1 MKLYAYRYCP
11 FSRRVRIALA
21 EKGIAFDYVE
31 LEPTAPHPPE
41 IAGKTPSPHGVP
53 VLLVRNDLVLFDST
67 AIVRWLDGAYPHSLT
82 PSALDQIALA
92 DGWAGWAPA
101 KLYAPLHELQQGND
115 AKKSEAKKKL
125 VEALRSAE
133 GIIPA
138 SGWLVASMFSR
149 ADIAMAPA
157 LAILPPDV
165 VSELPEKVRGYIER
179 VKARDSVREI
189 CELDTLES
197 RPSWAA

>member
-21 EKGIAFDYVE
+21 EKGIDFEYVE

-41 IAGKTPSPHGVP
+41 IAGKTPSSQGVP
-53 VLLVRNDLVLFDST
+53 ILLVRDDLVLFDST

-82 PSALDQIALA
+82 PSALDQIGLA

-101 KLYAPLHELQQGND
+101 KLYAPLHPLQQGND
-115 AKKSEAKKKL
+115 KEKAEAKKKL
-125 VEALRSAE
+125 LEALREADA
-133 GIIPA
+133 IFPRD
-138 SGWLVASMFSR
+138 GWLVASMFSR

-157 LAILPPDV
+157 IAILPSDV
-165 VSELPEKVRGYIER
+165 VDALPAKVRGYVER
-179 VKARDSVREI
+179 VRARPSVRAV
-189 CELDTLES
+189 CELDEAEE
-197 RPSWAA
+197 RPSRAA